1 MSTNTEEIARRHIT
15 YLPEYTVVICRKC
28 KYALHPSKRSIREHF
43 RIVHKAISGEVR
55 KAIVKYTNQLLLSTV
70 EEVSLLS
77 KDITKRIEGLE
88 LCNGYECN
96 ACGYLC
102 KGRRTMELHCYGLH
116 DYVLSKGVQWR
127 HRYIQTFFPNREC
140 KYFSV
145 KVDSHDDCDKLDSEI
160 DDGDLYDENAT
171 SSLDRLLEASLKE
184 TEQREEERRRSVNT
198 VLDESFL
205 VKMTPWLRRTRWPK
219 MFKGRDMET
228 LVNAIR
234 PPDDIEQGLRL
245 IWESVA
251 RVIKRCIEGV
261 NDVEDRAWDL
271 IPFWLNSSVLNEP
284 DSKPFR
290 TYITDGSVKKYTKT
304 WQQLICFCIRAL
316 NEEDTH
322 GIQFQSNQ
330 RTGFE
335 ELRGMTELDPEDAV
349 ALDLKMMSMF
359 TSLIKQSEWHTRS
372 PIRYFC
378 GVIGYNLV
386 SSQWRLPINYTPILA
401 GVQYCIRVIML
412 EHALPQDERRYYWK
426 NNRKDPLERFREMRD
441 EWLVAGKPSPFRY
454 VHSLMN
460 YGMGSAKN
468 SGGRDR
474 ARWSADNK
482 RLYFDGRVLE
492 MCRWKKF
499 VLELLDEAEKI
510 LKENLLFD
518 RQQPYRREYVDD
530 PNVCGVGYYFID
542 KIHQGRRQGRRHVL
556 ADLRKH
562 AKFEKLMVVE
572 GDHISYDAEEV
583 CEYEGHIRRF
593 QELLIL
599 LFNVS
604 CGLSGRGTEITSLT
618 YMNTMEGNRNV
629 VIEDNQ
635 IMFVTEYHKSMA
647 IMDDVKVH
655 VSGTI

>member
-1 MSTNTEEIARRHIT
+1 VILPLNNTTGPIA
-15 YLPEYTVVICRKC
+15 
-28 KYALHPSKRSIREHF
+28 
-43 RIVHKAISGEVR
+43 
-55 KAIVKYTNQLLLSTV
+55 
-70 EEVSLLS
+70 
-77 KDITKRIEGLE
+77 GLE
-88 LCNGYECN
+88 LYEGFKCNT
-96 ACGYLC
+96 CGYMS
-102 KGRRTMELHCYGLH
+102 KARKTMVKHCYELHS
-116 DYVLSKGVQWR
+116 YVRSKGIQWSR
-127 HRYIQTFFPNREC
+127 QSIQTFFPNPKHR
-140 KYFSV
+140 YFAV
-145 KVDSHDDCDKLDSEI
+145 NVYQDDDRVVDS
-160 DDGDLYDENAT
+160 DDGDPDPYDDGPR
-171 SSLDRLLEASLKE
+171 SSFNQLLEASLLE
-184 TEQREEERRRSVNT
+184 TERREEERRRSINIVQ
-198 VLDESFL
+198 DESFL

-234 PPDDIEQGLRL
+234 PPDENEQGLRL
-245 IWESVA
+245 VWESVA
-251 RVIKRCIEGV
+251 RVIKRCVEGV

-271 IPFWLNSSVLNEP
+271 IPFWLNSSLLNEP

-316 NEEDTH
+316 NEEDTY

-330 RTGFE
+330 RMGFE
-335 ELRGMTELDPEDAV
+335 ELRGMVELDREDAV

-372 PIRYFC
+372 PVRYFC
-378 GVIGYNLV
+378 GILGYNLA
-386 SSQWRLPINYTPILA
+386 SSQWRLPVHYTPILA

-412 EHALPQDERRYYWK
+412 EHALPRDERRDYWK
-426 NNRKDPLERFREMRD
+426 NNTKDPLERFREIRD
-441 EWLVAGKPSPFRY
+441 EWLVADKPSPFRY

-474 ARWSADNK
+474 VRWSADNK

-492 MCRWKKF
+492 ICRWKNF

-518 RQQPYRREYVDD
+518 RQQPHRREYVDD
-530 PNVCGVGYYFID
+530 PNVYGVGYYFID
-542 KIHQGRRQGRRHVL
+542 KVHRGRRQGRRRIL

-562 AKFEKLMVVE
+562 AKFDRLMIVE
-572 GDHISYDAEEV
+572 GDSISYDAEEV

-618 YMNTMEGNRNV
+618 YMNTMEGNRNIL
-629 VIEDNQ
+629 IEDNQ

-647 IMDDVKVH
+647 IMDDVKV
-655 VSGTI
+655 